1 MVFTFSVLCIMTC
14 GLLLVVKKTK
24 YTFLMAAVV
33 LGGFYKLQ
41 YYAVSVQWLHEN
53 QVKLIVKM
61 QTPL

>member
-1 MVFTFSVLCIMTC
+1 
-14 GLLLVVKKTK
+14 
-24 YTFLMAAVV
+24 MAAVV

>member
-1 MVFTFSVLCIMTC
+1 
-14 GLLLVVKKTK
+14 
-24 YTFLMAAVV
+24 MAAVV
-33 LGGFYKLQ
+33 LGGFYKLHLQ